1 MNIIQNMSYLV
12 GVFVCIGEDCT
23 LGTIFL
29 YMEVFEIKQD
39 FLTNEQIKTNVVEVI
54 GIDGERLGQMSTKD
68 AIAKAYDNDMD
79 LVMVAPNSNPPVC
92 KILDYSKY
100 KFEMAKKE
108 KEAKKNQ
115 KIVEIKEVRLSATI
129 DTHDLEIKAKNAN
142 KFLKDGD
149 KVKVSLKFKGREV
162 RFVDK
167 GKETILKFVSM
178 LEDGQIEKDPKLE
191 GKFLNV
197 IVMPKQTK

>member
-1 MNIIQNMSYLV
+1 M
-12 GVFVCIGEDCT
+12 FRRCID
-23 LGTIFL
+23 
-29 YMEVFEIKQD
+29 IKQD
-39 FLTNEQIKTNVVEVI
+39 FLINEQINANIVEVI
-54 GIDGERLGQMSTKD
+54 GIGGERLGQMSKEE
-68 AIAKAYDNDMD
+68 AIDKAYDLDLD
-79 LVMVAPNSNPPVC
+79 LVLVAPNANPPVC

-129 DTHDLEIKAKNAN
+129 DTHDLEVKAKNAN
-142 KFLKDGD
+142 KFLADGN

-162 RFVDK
+162 KFLEK
-167 GKETILKFVSM
+167 GKETVLKFVSM
-178 LEDGQIEKDPKLE
+178 LSEGVLDKEPKLE

-197 IVMPKQTK
+197 IVLPKQGR

>member
-1 MNIIQNMSYLV
+1 M
-12 GVFVCIGEDCT
+12 FRRCID
-23 LGTIFL
+23 
-29 YMEVFEIKQD
+29 IKQD
-39 FLTNEQIKTNVVEVI
+39 FLINEQINASVVEVI
-54 GIDGERLGQMSTKD
+54 GVDGERLGKMSKED
-68 AIAKAYDNDMD
+68 AIEKAYDLDLD
-79 LVMVAPNSNPPVC
+79 LVLVAPNANPPVC

-129 DTHDLEIKAKNAN
+129 DTHDLEVKAKNAN
-142 KFLKDGD
+142 KFLADGN

-162 RFVDK
+162 KFLDK
-167 GKETILKFVSM
+167 GKETVLKFVSM
-178 LEDGQIEKDPKLE
+178 LSEGVLDKEPKLE

-197 IVMPKQTK
+197 IVLPKQGK